1 MENQT
6 ELQNEIE
13 GCIAALAR
21 LFAHRGAS
29 TEVAVLALGKTRCE
43 VTGYDNWDG
52 GTDIHTI
59 TIELPPPLY
68 AQVADRA
75 LVVEIFVTHA
85 VTDAK
90 RKWLEEN
97 DLPMVEFDF
106 SAADRTIGKA
116 DLKRAFLQPRRPIG
130 DGSSKWIHHPKAG
143 SDQEAVN
150 SEFRANYLDRLKPLV
165 VASDPAAQAAC
176 RHELEL
182 TEHWEPPSRNDLQVT
197 NRSGR
202 LQVVMGG

>member
-1 MENQT
+1 MRDV
-6 ELQNEIE
+6 I
-13 GCIAALAR
+13 
-21 LFAHRGAS
+21 
-29 TEVAVLALGKTRCE
+29 
-43 VTGYDNWDG
+43 
-52 GTDIHTI
+52 
-59 TIELPPPLY
+59 
-68 AQVADRA
+68 
-75 LVVEIFVTHA
+75 THA

-150 SEFRANYLDRLKPLV
+150 TEFRAKYLDRLKPLV

-176 RHELEL
+176 RHEPAPVVGEDGV
-182 TEHWEPPSRNDLQVT
+182 R
-197 NRSGR
+197 RSLCRKCWKFFGR
-202 LQVVMGG
+202 IPGK